1 MKSLRP
7 APVRKFR
14 NMSTGQKVGTVIF
27 RVIVGIVGLIILI
40 VGIKYRLYAQDLRT
54 FAALGAFCGM
64 TLGYAIAGD
73 KLAARLVHLFWG
85 RSVHVEEEPN
95 TTTSQHSDA
104 SVSPSERR
112 NV

>member
-14 NMSTGQKVGTVIF
+14 NMTTGEKVGAVIF
-27 RVIVGIVGLIILI
+27 RVIVGTVGLVILI
-40 VGIKYRLYAQDLRT
+40 VGIKYRLYTQDVRT

-73 KLAARLVHLFWG
+73 RMAARLVHLFTG
-85 RSVHVEEEPN
+85 SRVRVEEEPE
-95 TTTSQHSDA
+95 
-104 SVSPSERR
+104 PERCYFTAG
-112 NV
+112 